1 MAKANT
7 NLDEPRVRMGHPK
20 RCAVCGDTC
29 HVNVRLLWRRS
40 CDQKL
45 FDVCLACAEAGRV
58 NEHTVD
64 NYGPSPFQDVEAN
77 NRWHES
83 FWDTDGESE

>member
-1 MAKANT
+1 MANT
-7 NLDEPRVRMGHPK
+7 AKTTSDARVRMGHPK

-29 HVNVRLLWRRS
+29 YVNVRLLWRRS

-45 FDVCLACAEAGRV
+45 FDVCLACAEANHV

-64 NYGPSPFQDVEAN
+64 TYGPSPVQGLEAHAA
-77 NRWHES
+77 WSES
-83 FWDTDGESE
+83 FWDISAKDE